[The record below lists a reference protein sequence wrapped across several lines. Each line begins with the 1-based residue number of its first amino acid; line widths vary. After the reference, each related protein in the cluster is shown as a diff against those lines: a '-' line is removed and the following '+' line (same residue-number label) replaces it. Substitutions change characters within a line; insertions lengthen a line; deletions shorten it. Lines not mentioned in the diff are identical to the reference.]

1 MRGRGFRP
9 RRRRVR
15 RLVAERREPP
25 RNWRHS
31 YQEFQTTRRKQLQD
45 ARQRGE
51 RYFRM
56 GQIGVVVNPSSM
68 TDRQIEDA
76 ARLDAER
83 VVNAAIHQYNEQTA
97 RER

>member
-1 MRGRGFRP
+1 M
-9 RRRRVR
+9 
-15 RLVAERREPP
+15 AEKREPP

-45 ARQRGE
+45 ARRRGE
-51 RYFRM
+51 RFFRM
-56 GQIGVVVNPSSM
+56 GQTGVVVDPSRM

-83 VVNAAIHQYNEQTA
+83 VVNAAIHQYNEQVA
-97 RER
+97 QQR